1 LNRAYSTNRA
11 FTSCYIPAAKT
22 PETKLLDVVAASQA
36 ARVPNYAKGD
46 VVTWDIGGGPQHG
59 KVVAMHPG
67 CTVVQQGGPNGHIVK
82 LAPDRPRKA
91 GT

>member
-1 LNRAYSTNRA
+1 MNRAYTPTRRDFSRSGAPLPEVISA
-11 FTSCYIPAAKT
+11 FQ
-22 PETKLLDVVAASQA
+22 AS
-36 ARVPNYAKGD
+36 RVPNYAKGD

-67 CTVVQQGGPNGHIVK
+67 CTVILQGGPNGHVVR

-91 GT
+91 ETHERSI